1 MDFSSYKKHYG
12 ERERKSCSY
21 ADMGD
26 TDRIKKYADNT
37 GYGKDDKKCKEDDVK
52 KAYERYEG
60 MNQDQLMRALFDEVN
75 ASKKNGSFDIEQIKR
90 FYREVSP
97 RLSNEQREKMRSI
110 ISYMQ

>member
-1 MDFSSYKKHYG
+1 
-12 ERERKSCSY
+12 
-21 ADMGD
+21 
-26 TDRIKKYADNT
+26 
-37 GYGKDDKKCKEDDVK
+37 
-52 KAYERYEG
+52 

-97 RLSNEQREKMRSI
+97 MLSNEQREKMRSI